1 MAYQVIL
8 VEDEPSMLDEMIAT
22 LKSSPEFNL
31 ASTYKSIADA
41 VGQSSIFRPDLFLID
56 VDYETAL
63 ENIPVFVDLFPD
75 AKILGLVSNWD
86 ADIAMHVI
94 EAGALGCIIKPFT
107 VKDILDAIDLYERRG
122 RRGLS
127 RIISF
132 FSPKGRAGRTTVAAI
147 LGLLISEKSN
157 ERVALIDADLQFGDL
172 PIFFDLEPKQTVV
185 EATQDVKMLNPLN
198 FKPYFHHVKH
208 NLYLLSSPDRPEYAE
223 LVESNSLVDVVR
235 LSCNLFR
242 YVLIDLPA
250 GFNPISIAMS
260 QLSDTVVLMA
270 MINNGFEIQHMK
282 RALEVSQSLHSAD
295 DQKKIYTVF
304 TRVNPCNEEEK
315 RKIEAQLGYPVSDI
329 LPNEYKMISL
339 ANSGRISRG
348 LPEDSLLMKN
358 INAIAEGIISG
369 TR

>member
-22 LKSSPEFNL
+22 LKSSTEFNL
-31 ASTYKSIADA
+31 AATFKSVNDA
-41 VGQSSIFRPDLFLID
+41 VGQSSVFRPDLFLID
-56 VDYETAL
+56 VDSADTL
-63 ENIPVFVDLFPD
+63 KNIPVFVDIFTN
-75 AKILGLVSNWD
+75 AKILGLVSNWV
-86 ADIAMHVI
+86 ADIAASVI
-94 EAGALGCIIKPFT
+94 DAGALGCILKPFA
-107 VKDILDAIDLYERRG
+107 VQDILDAIELYEKRG

-132 FSPKGRAGRTTVAAI
+132 FSPKGRAGRTTAAAI

-172 PIFFDLEPKQTVV
+172 PIFFDIEPKQTVV
-185 EATQDVKMLNPLN
+185 EAAQDVKMLNPLN
-198 FKPYFHHVKH
+198 FKPYFHHVQK

-223 LVESNSLVDVVR
+223 LVESENLVDVVR
-235 LSCNLFR
+235 LACNLFR

-282 RALEVSQSLHSAD
+282 RALEVSKSLERQA
-295 DQKKIYTVF
+295 KKIYTVF
-304 TRVNPCNEEEK
+304 TRVNPCTEEEK
-315 RKIEAQLGYPVSDI
+315 RKIEAQLGYPVTDI

-339 ANSGRISRG
+339 ANSGRIAKG
-348 LPEDSLLMKN
+348 LPEDSLMMKTLST
-358 INAIAEGIISG
+358 IAEGVING

>member
-22 LKSSPEFNL
+22 LKSSTEFNL
-31 ASTYKSIADA
+31 AATFKSVNDA
-41 VGQSSIFRPDLFLID
+41 VGQSSVFRPDLFLID
-56 VDYETAL
+56 VDSADAL
-63 ENIPVFVDLFPD
+63 KNIPVFVDIFPN
-75 AKILGLVSNWD
+75 AKILGLVSNWV
-86 ADIAMHVI
+86 ADIAASVI
-94 EAGALGCIIKPFT
+94 NAGALGCILKPFA
-107 VKDILDAIDLYERRG
+107 VQDILDAIELYEKRG

-132 FSPKGRAGRTTVAAI
+132 FSPKGRAGRTTAAAV
-147 LGLLISEKSN
+147 LGLLLSEKSN

-172 PIFFDLEPKQTVV
+172 PIFFDIEPKQTVV
-185 EATQDVKMLNPLN
+185 EAAQDVKMLNPLN
-198 FKPYFHHVKH
+198 FKPYFHHVQK

-223 LVESNSLVDVVR
+223 LVESENLVDVVR
-235 LSCNLFR
+235 LACNLFR

-282 RALEVSQSLHSAD
+282 RALEVSKSLERQA
-295 DQKKIYTVF
+295 KKIYTVF
-304 TRVNPCNEEEK
+304 TRVNPCTEEEK
-315 RKIEAQLGYPVSDI
+315 RKIEAQLGYPVTDI

-339 ANSGRISRG
+339 ANSGRIAKG
-348 LPEDSLLMKN
+348 LPEDSLMMKTLST
-358 INAIAEGIISG
+358 IAEGVING

>member
-22 LKSSPEFNL
+22 LKSSTEFNL
-31 ASTYKSIADA
+31 AATYKNFNDA
-41 VGQSSIFRPDLFLID
+41 VGQSSVFRPDLFLID
-56 VDYETAL
+56 VDSADAL
-63 ENIPVFVDLFPD
+63 KNIPVFVDIFPD
-75 AKILGLVSNWD
+75 AKILGLVSNWV
-86 ADIAMHVI
+86 ADIAASVI
-94 EAGALGCIIKPFT
+94 DAGALGCILKPFA
-107 VKDILDAIDLYERRG
+107 VQDILDAIELYEKRG

-132 FSPKGRAGRTTVAAI
+132 FSPKGRAGRTTAAAI
-147 LGLLISEKSN
+147 LGLLISEKSD

-172 PIFFDLEPKQTVV
+172 PIFFDIEPKQTVV
-185 EATQDVKMLNPLN
+185 EAAQDVKMLNPLN
-198 FKPYFHHVKH
+198 FKPYFHHVKKD
-208 NLYLLSSPDRPEYAE
+208 LYLLSSPDRPEYAE
-223 LVESNSLVDVVR
+223 LVESENLVDVVR
-235 LSCNLFR
+235 LACNLFR

-282 RALEVSQSLHSAD
+282 RALEVSKSLERQA
-295 DQKKIYTVF
+295 KKIYTVF
-304 TRVNPCNEEEK
+304 TRVNPCTDEEK
-315 RKIEAQLGYPVSDI
+315 RKIEAQLGYPVTDI

-339 ANSGRISRG
+339 ANSGRIAKG
-348 LPEDSLLMKN
+348 LPEDSLMMKTLST
-358 INAIAEGIISG
+358 IAEGVING

>member
-22 LKSSPEFNL
+22 LKSSTEFNL
-31 ASTYKSIADA
+31 AATFKSVNDA
-41 VGQSSIFRPDLFLID
+41 VGQSSVFRPDLFLID
-56 VDYETAL
+56 VDSADAL
-63 ENIPVFVDLFPD
+63 KNIPVFVDIFPN
-75 AKILGLVSNWD
+75 AKILGLVSNWV
-86 ADIAMHVI
+86 ADIAASVI
-94 EAGALGCIIKPFT
+94 DAGALGCILKPFA
-107 VKDILDAIDLYERRG
+107 VQDILDAIELYEKRG

-132 FSPKGRAGRTTVAAI
+132 FSPKGRAGRTTAAAV

-172 PIFFDLEPKQTVV
+172 PIFFDIEPKQTVV
-185 EATQDVKMLNPLN
+185 EAAQDVKMLNPLN
-198 FKPYFHHVKH
+198 FKPYFHHVQK

-223 LVESNSLVDVVR
+223 LVESENLVDVVR
-235 LSCNLFR
+235 LACNLFR

-282 RALEVSQSLHSAD
+282 RALEVSKSLERQA
-295 DQKKIYTVF
+295 KKIYTVF
-304 TRVNPCNEEEK
+304 TRVNPCTEEEK
-315 RKIEAQLGYPVSDI
+315 RKIEAQLGYPVTDI

-339 ANSGRISRG
+339 ANSGRIAKG
-348 LPEDSLLMKN
+348 LPRESLLMKN
-358 INAIAEGIISG
+358 LEAIADGIISG